1 MAVSLQSFLLF
12 LEVDDA
18 PSDHV
23 PVRAEP
29 GDWRKCRRGVGL
41 TEPNDSEPFAGE
53 LVSVPRPICCC
64 EEGLKGCWGYVVPE
78 IAPSQPPRASDFPIG
93 AASGVSG

>member
-29 GDWRKCRRGVGL
+29 EDW
-41 TEPNDSEPFAGE
+41 
-53 LVSVPRPICCC
+53 
-64 EEGLKGCWGYVVPE
+64 
-78 IAPSQPPRASDFPIG
+78 
-93 AASGVSG
+93 